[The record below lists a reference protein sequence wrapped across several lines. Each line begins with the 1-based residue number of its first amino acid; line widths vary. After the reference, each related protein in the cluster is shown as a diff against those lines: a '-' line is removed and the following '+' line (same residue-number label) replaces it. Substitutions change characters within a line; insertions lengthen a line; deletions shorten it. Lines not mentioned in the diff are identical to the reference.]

1 MLPNAVK
8 ALVVAVLAVALTL
21 ALAVEPEMPAL
32 LTKKLELAFLEE
44 DVSALRLLP
53 VLLLLK

>member
-8 ALVVAVLAVALTL
+8 ALVVAVLAVPLTL